1 MDRAARQCSRM
12 EAVNIGMPEIAPGI
26 CVKFE
31 GETAESLKGTIYV
44 DEVRHLLDGK
54 GYRTVF
60 RGIRIGG

>member
-1 MDRAARQCSRM
+1 M
-12 EAVNIGMPEIAPGI
+12 NIGMPEIAPGI

-60 RGIRIGG
+60 RGIRTGG